1 MEDGRTAEVGT
12 TGSEGALGLSAWMGL
27 PRSPTIVIR
36 QIPGSARPVPLD
48 VLKREASTLPHLRR
62 LMTASHQAS
71 AIQAMY
77 SAACNALHSV
87 EERLARW
94 ILMTHDRV
102 QT

>member
-1 MEDGRTAEVGT
+1 
-12 TGSEGALGLSAWMGL
+12 
-27 PRSPTIVIR
+27 
-36 QIPGSARPVPLD
+36 
-48 VLKREASTLPHLRR
+48 
-62 LMTASHQAS
+62 MTASHQAS

-77 SAACNALHSV
+77 SAACTALHSV